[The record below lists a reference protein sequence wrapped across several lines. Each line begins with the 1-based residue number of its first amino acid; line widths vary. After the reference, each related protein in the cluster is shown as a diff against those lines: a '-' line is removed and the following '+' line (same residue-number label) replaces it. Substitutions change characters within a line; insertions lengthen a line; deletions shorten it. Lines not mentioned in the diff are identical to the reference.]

1 MVIYRHKERYPISV
15 MCQFFG
21 VCRSGYYGFCKRIGD
36 PEPDA
41 ELAELL
47 QSQQE
52 RCRQTYGYRRMW
64 LWLEKQG
71 IHHNPQT
78 VLRVMKKY
86 NILAEI
92 RRPRK
97 WVQMGLQMHKYEN
110 LLNRDFH
117 ADAPNQKW
125 VTDISYIH
133 TDEGVIYLSMIRDL
147 YDNSIVAYK
156 TAVQQTVSLVL
167 DTIRLAMKAEK
178 KRAAAELHLHSDLLF
193 LLFYR
198 QADGI
203 QDQIYGLGFCRF
215 ISYNTVIIKVANH
228 GQIEDSLACVYVG
241 DICDPFGIW
250 PVCMEIPVEQ
260 VFIPMNLLPH
270 IDPLPGAANFC

>member
-21 VCRSGYYGFCKRIGD
+21 VSRSGYYGFCKRVGD

-71 IHHNPQT
+71 IHHNPKT
-78 VLRVMKKY
+78 ALRVMKKY

-97 WVQMGLQMHKYEN
+97 WVQMGQQMHKYEN

-125 VTDISYIH
+125 VPDISYIH
-133 TDEGVIYLSMIRDL
+133 TDEEVICLSFI
-147 YDNSIVAYK
+147 SIV
-156 TAVQQTVSLVL
+156 
-167 DTIRLAMKAEK
+167 
-178 KRAAAELHLHSDLLF
+178 LL
-193 LLFYR
+193 
-198 QADGI
+198 
-203 QDQIYGLGFCRF
+203 
-215 ISYNTVIIKVANH
+215 K
-228 GQIEDSLACVYVG
+228 
-241 DICDPFGIW
+241 
-250 PVCMEIPVEQ
+250 
-260 VFIPMNLLPH
+260 
-270 IDPLPGAANFC
+270 

>member
-1 MVIYRHKERYPISV
+1 MSRRYTHV
-15 MCQFFG
+15 QELL
-21 VCRSGYYGFCKRIGD
+21 
-36 PEPDA
+36 PEIKAMLSEGKSQREIA
-41 ELAELL
+41 EHLGLRDKNVVVELL

-71 IHHNPQT
+71 IHRNPKT

-97 WVQMGLQMHKYEN
+97 WVQMGQQMRKYEN
-110 LLNRDFH
+110 ILNRDFH

-178 KRAAAELHLHSDLLF
+178 KRVATEL
-193 LLFYR
+193 
-198 QADGI
+198 
-203 QDQIYGLGFCRF
+203 
-215 ISYNTVIIKVANH
+215 
-228 GQIEDSLACVYVG
+228 
-241 DICDPFGIW
+241 
-250 PVCMEIPVEQ
+250 
-260 VFIPMNLLPH
+260 
-270 IDPLPGAANFC
+270 

>member
-21 VCRSGYYGFCKRIGD
+21 VSRIGYYGFYKRIGD

-71 IHHNPQT
+71 IHRNPKT

-97 WVQMGLQMHKYEN
+97 WVRGSRCTSMRIFSTETFTQM
-110 LLNRDFH
+110 LLTKNGYQIFL
-117 ADAPNQKW
+117 
-125 VTDISYIH
+125 ISI
-133 TDEGVIYLSMIRDL
+133 
-147 YDNSIVAYK
+147 
-156 TAVQQTVSLVL
+156 QT
-167 DTIRLAMKAEK
+167 
-178 KRAAAELHLHSDLLF
+178 KRSSVCPLF
-193 LLFYR
+193 R
-198 QADGI
+198 
-203 QDQIYGLGFCRF
+203 
-215 ISYNTVIIKVANH
+215 
-228 GQIEDSLACVYVG
+228 
-241 DICDPFGIW
+241 
-250 PVCMEIPVEQ
+250 
-260 VFIPMNLLPH
+260 
-270 IDPLPGAANFC
+270 

>member
-1 MVIYRHKERYPISV
+1 MSRRYTHV
-15 MCQFFG
+15 QELL
-21 VCRSGYYGFCKRIGD
+21 
-36 PEPDA
+36 PEIKAMLSEGKSQREIA
-41 ELAELL
+41 EHLGLRDKNVVVELL

-71 IHHNPQT
+71 IHRNPKT

-97 WVQMGLQMHKYEN
+97 WVQMGQQMHKYEN

-117 ADAPNQKW
+117 ADVPNQKW

-178 KRAAAELHLHSDLLF
+178 KRVATEL
-193 LLFYR
+193 
-198 QADGI
+198 
-203 QDQIYGLGFCRF
+203 
-215 ISYNTVIIKVANH
+215 
-228 GQIEDSLACVYVG
+228 
-241 DICDPFGIW
+241 
-250 PVCMEIPVEQ
+250 
-260 VFIPMNLLPH
+260 
-270 IDPLPGAANFC
+270 